1 MIFLLKFFLPGDLA
15 HNSFQFWEISSFKE
29 LIMYI
34 TALDFILL
42 NVARVIKL
50 SFCTYTGI
58 NFCLYNKYISH
69 NGISISCICIH
80 IE

>member
-15 HNSFQFWEISSFKE
+15 HNSFQFWEISLFKA

-34 TALDFILL
+34 TALDFIVL

-58 NFCLYNKYISH
+58 NFCTTNISLSLTM
-69 NGISISCICIH
+69 GFQFLAYTFI
-80 IE
+80 